1 MTEFREGGLFA
12 PRYPWVAPKKPILN
26 RVKITRKATG
36 LDFLP
41 LKVIKFLSNVT
52 NSHLY
57 NIVIKELEKNKYSE
71 ESKTVLVRPIFQE
84 NRRNKIGNYW
94 PGSILNAISKI
105 YERCIAETISLN
117 FISDYKKSDSFIIS
131 Y

>member
-1 MTEFREGGLFA
+1 MSR
-12 PRYPWVAPKKPILN
+12 PKKPILN

-36 LDFLP
+36 LDFIP
-41 LKVIKFLSNVT
+41 LVIKFLSNVT

>member
-12 PRYPWVAPKKPILN
+12 PWYPWVAPKKPILN

-36 LDFLP
+36 LDFIP

>member
-26 RVKITRKATG
+26 RVKITRTATG
-36 LDFLP
+36 LDFIP

>member
-12 PRYPWVAPKKPILN
+12 PPYPWVAPKKPILN

-36 LDFLP
+36 LDFIP
-41 LKVIKFLSNVT
+41 LKVIKFLSNVN